1 MREAVLGDKAADWSS
16 CMGFFSRKRS
26 RSRFREVLSR
36 PARLIDCS
44 VLMPIINLRLFFS
57 FPLLFQRY
65 LHSLVSMI
73 SPCDATS
80 SSVLGLYFS
89 TQGADAAVA
98 AARARASA
106 DKALAV
112 TGALPLASAFA
123 AAAAEASAA
132 AAAASAVDAG
142 ASTMSASVIL
152 ERQGKDEGERAT
164 KERESVPLLFLEV
177 KNLVLT
183 YGRSSSLSILF
194 PLFLLVFFRNLA
206 SIGCASSSPAQA
218 ERGGSRDSSSRCRAG
233 DAAR

>member
-1 MREAVLGDKAADWSS
+1 
-16 CMGFFSRKRS
+16 
-26 RSRFREVLSR
+26 
-36 PARLIDCS
+36 
-44 VLMPIINLRLFFS
+44 
-57 FPLLFQRY
+57 
-65 LHSLVSMI
+65 MI

-106 DKALAV
+106 DEALEE

-152 ERQGKDEGERAT
+152 ERQGKEEGERAT
-164 KERESVPLLFLEV
+164 KERERPSSFS
-177 KNLVLT
+177 
-183 YGRSSSLSILF
+183 RSEKSGF
-194 PLFLLVFFRNLA
+194 DV
-206 SIGCASSSPAQA
+206 
-218 ERGGSRDSSSRCRAG
+218 
-233 DAAR
+233 